1 MLFSLM
7 NPTRSMCLARLWLFV
22 NHKKGQLMSPERLAE
37 RGALARKLKSKKA
50 KKGRG
55 FPRSYGGN
63 LRMTAGRIK

>member
-37 RGALARKLKSKKA
+37 TGGLGEKA
-50 KKGRG
+50 KEQKGKKGRG